1 MTCNLSVDVHG
12 LTRNDEFVDLLHK
25 LGVSISHKDVLL
37 LYDACNAPKHHT
49 RMAHPCGWY
58 WHRVYWCLPSN
69 VRISWSLNIISWT
82 WRKTIS
88 CTSITLMLCT
98 WTLSSVIS
106 DHLRILMFSLAKIQ
120 KWCHKQASH
129 ATFTRKSGIT
139 QVFMSIYLSYIFN
152 MAAAGH
158 FGFWLFPNSA
168 AIFARVMGAHSFL
181 NTPKSSNQMSN
192 LTMLSV
198 VTGPPDITQLIHN
211 GSCVQCWIP
220 PKEALQFHELLFRR
234 IYIFS
239 CTSSNLMR

>member
-1 MTCNLSVDVHG
+1 MVSEYHLLNMAKDH
-12 LTRNDEFVDLLHK
+12 LLHFYN
-25 LGVSISHKDVLL
+25 LDALHMNLVISHQ
-37 LYDACNAPKHHT
+37 
-49 RMAHPCGWY
+49 R
-58 WHRVYWCLPSN
+58 PS
-69 VRISWSLNIISWT
+69 W
-82 WRKTIS
+82 
-88 CTSITLMLCT
+88 
-98 WTLSSVIS
+98 
-106 DHLRILMFSLAKIQ
+106 ILMFSLAKIQ

-234 IYIFS
+234 I
-239 CTSSNLMR
+239 